1 MPDNQ
6 TLFRLSQTKVIISEC
21 DFSPYHESRF
31 QVTLII
37 INNQI

>member
-6 TLFRLSQTKVIISEC
+6 TLFRLPQTKVIISEY
-21 DFSPYHESRF
+21 DFSPYHEACF

-37 INNQI
+37 INQI